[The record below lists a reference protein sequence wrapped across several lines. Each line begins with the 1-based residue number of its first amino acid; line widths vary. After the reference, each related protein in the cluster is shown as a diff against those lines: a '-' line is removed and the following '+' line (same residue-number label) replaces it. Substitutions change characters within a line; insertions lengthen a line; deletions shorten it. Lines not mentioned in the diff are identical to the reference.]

1 MSYSDEIKKIR
12 KKYFLSQEAFGREI
26 GVSFS
31 SINRWE
37 GGKSKPN
44 MAAMK
49 KLKDFCDIHG
59 IDFTALEEQWNI
71 LGKETEKVVERA
83 ASLSPDQLADAYTDL
98 TADLAFAQPHFRY
111 YPILHHLLQI
121 PH

>member
-1 MSYSDEIKKIR
+1 MSYSDEIKIIR

-71 LGKETEKVVERA
+71 LGK
-83 ASLSPDQLADAYTDL
+83 DN
-98 TADLAFAQPHFRY
+98 
-111 YPILHHLLQI
+111 
-121 PH
+121 

>member
-12 KKYFLSQEAFGREI
+12 KKCFLSQEAFGREI

-49 KLKDFCDIHG
+49 
-59 IDFTALEEQWNI
+59 N
-71 LGKETEKVVERA
+71 TEKGHLRRKRFGMKMNW
-83 ASLSPDQLADAYTDL
+83 LA
-98 TADLAFAQPHFRY
+98 
-111 YPILHHLLQI
+111 I
-121 PH
+121 

>member
-12 KKYFLSQEAFGREI
+12 KKCFLSQEAFGREL

-44 MAAMK
+44 MIAMK
-49 KLKDFCDIHG
+49 KLKDFCNGHD
-59 IDFTALEEQWNI
+59 IDFTALEEQWNDI
-71 LGKETEKVVERA
+71 GEDE
-83 ASLSPDQLADAYTDL
+83 
-98 TADLAFAQPHFRY
+98 
-111 YPILHHLLQI
+111 
-121 PH
+121 

>member
-12 KKYFLSQEAFGREI
+12 KKCFLSQEAFGREI

-49 KLKDFCDIHG
+49 KLKNFCDIHG
-59 IDFTALEEQWNI
+59 IDFTALEEQWNN
-71 LGKETEKVVERA
+71 LGK
-83 ASLSPDQLADAYTDL
+83 DN
-98 TADLAFAQPHFRY
+98 
-111 YPILHHLLQI
+111 
-121 PH
+121 

>member
-12 KKYFLSQEAFGREI
+12 KKMFSVSRSFWERNWSFL
-26 GVSFS
+26 FS

-49 KLKDFCDIHG
+49 KLKDFVIFMVLTLPLWKNNG
-59 IDFTALEEQWNI
+59 TIW
-71 LGKETEKVVERA
+71 EK
-83 ASLSPDQLADAYTDL
+83 DN
-98 TADLAFAQPHFRY
+98 
-111 YPILHHLLQI
+111 
-121 PH
+121 

>member
-12 KKYFLSQEAFGREI
+12 KKCFLSQEAFGREI

-44 MAAMK
+44 
-49 KLKDFCDIHG
+49 IHG
-59 IDFTALEEQWNI
+59 IDFTALEEQWNN
-71 LGKETEKVVERA
+71 LGKDK
-83 ASLSPDQLADAYTDL
+83 
-98 TADLAFAQPHFRY
+98 
-111 YPILHHLLQI
+111 
-121 PH
+121 

>member
-1 MSYSDEIKKIR
+1 MSYSDERKKIR
-12 KKYFLSQEAFGREI
+12 KKCFLSQEAFGREI

-59 IDFTALEEQWNI
+59 IDFTALEEQWNN
-71 LGKETEKVVERA
+71 LGK
-83 ASLSPDQLADAYTDL
+83 DN
-98 TADLAFAQPHFRY
+98 
-111 YPILHHLLQI
+111 
-121 PH
+121 